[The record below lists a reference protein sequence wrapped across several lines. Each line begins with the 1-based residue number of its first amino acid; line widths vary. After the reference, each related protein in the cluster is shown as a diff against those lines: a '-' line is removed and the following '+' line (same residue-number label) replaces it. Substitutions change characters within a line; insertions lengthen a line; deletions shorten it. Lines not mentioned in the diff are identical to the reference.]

1 MHCSLVNAQVV
12 TMSVTVPV
20 GRCVLLKGRVALLGA
35 TLLLGVSV
43 CQKSSL
49 GVQQPKPSR
58 SSHSENLTT
67 LDLKKLSKAIAS
79 VLVTTSDGKT
89 INQGSGFFLNPTG
102 RLVTNYHVIE
112 DASSAIVKTSDGG
125 FYEVN
130 GTLAVDEEH
139 DLAILK
145 VAGSNF
151 EYVSLGDS
159 DAVSIGDKV
168 YAVGSPLGLETTVSD
183 GIVSSIREL
192 NEVRLIQTTA
202 PISHGSSGGPLLN
215 LRGQVIGVT
224 TLQMEGGQN
233 LNFAVPSKFIR
244 PLLLSEKVTP
254 FAPTPAPE
262 SPQASGAKNARPKVD
277 DDFSDLPEFWTEALG
292 KSEYRVRILGE
303 HIYIKSTFMENS
315 PGIITDRSLNCDGK
329 RQVDMWIGTCSLNFT
344 EPWMYQSLPTSCSLS
359 LTFRIDSLS
368 KQRIDG
374 RVQNWEF
381 GQDVKIGDCPKTKN
395 EYYKLTL
402 IPQ

>member
-1 MHCSLVNAQVV
+1 MFA
-12 TMSVTVPV
+12 TVRSR
-20 GRCVLLKGRVALLGA
+20 RCVLVKGGIALLGA

-43 CQKSSL
+43 HGQGTSPS
-49 GVQQPKPSR
+49 VQQPKPSR
-58 SSHSENLTT
+58 NNQTKNRAS
-67 LDLKKLSKAIAS
+67 LDLKKVSRAIAS

-89 INQGSGFFLNPTG
+89 VNQGSGFFIDSTG

-145 VAGSNF
+145 VVGSNF
-151 EYVSLGDS
+151 AYVSLGDS

-192 NEVRLIQTTA
+192 DQVRLIQTTA

-224 TLQMEGGQN
+224 TLQIEGGQN
-233 LNFAVPSKFIR
+233 LNFAIPSKLIR
-244 PLLLSEKVTP
+244 PLLSSEKVTA
-254 FAPTPAPE
+254 FTPAQAG
-262 SPQASGAKNARPKVD
+262 SWTKYQTQPQEAKPTSKVE
-277 DDFSDLPEFWTEALG
+277 DDFSDLPQSWTGALNNDR
-292 KSEYRVRILGE
+292 YTVRITGE
-303 HIYIKSTFMENS
+303 HIYVKSTFREEFTGVMTN
-315 PGIITDRSLNCDGK
+315 RSLDCDGT
-329 RQVDMWIGTCSLNFT
+329 RQGEKWVGLCSENFT
-344 EPWMYQSLPTSCSLS
+344 IWWMFQHLPTPCSLS
-359 LTFRIDSLS
+359 LRFQTDAVS
-368 KQRIDG
+368 KQRIEL
-374 RVQNWEF
+374 RVQDHDF
-381 GQDVKIGDCPKTKN
+381 GEGATAGDCPKPTDRD
-395 EYYKLTL
+395 YQLAL
-402 IPQ
+402 IPL